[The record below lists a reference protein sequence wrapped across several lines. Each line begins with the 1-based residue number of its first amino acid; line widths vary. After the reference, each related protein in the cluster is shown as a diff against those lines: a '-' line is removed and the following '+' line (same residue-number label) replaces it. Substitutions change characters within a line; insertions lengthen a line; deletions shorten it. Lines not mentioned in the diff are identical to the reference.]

1 MRVGVDAREWAPG
14 RHTGIGRY
22 LETILRRALDTR
34 PAWQWTL
41 FLHPGYERRVT
52 DDSIAY
58 LEMPVVATPL
68 VDQRTIPKLLRG
80 DPHDLFFSPYPKG
93 PWNAPCP
100 TIVVAHD
107 MHPLVL
113 PPGRGGL
120 STLPRLWFRWYI
132 GKSARRAS
140 RVVTVSE
147 ASARDIV
154 DCLGVARDRLT
165 VIHEEVD
172 PEFLGLRSE
181 GTFEALGVRSPYFLA
196 VGRICPQKNQET
208 ILRAWARMDGDAD
221 RAQLVFA
228 GSGPDRERLESLTG
242 ELGVSAR
249 VVWTG
254 GVADDALAELYRG
267 ATALLQASV
276 IEGFGLPVAEAMAMG
291 VPVIV
296 SSGGSLPEVTG
307 GAGPVLAADDI
318 EAWATEMR
326 RFLADDVYR
335 NDWVTKVRA
344 RASDFSAEKTTDRL
358 LDLIEATVKA

>member
-1 MRVGVDAREWAPG
+1 MRIGVDAREWAPG

-22 LETILRRALDTR
+22 LETVLRRALDAR
-34 PAWQWTL
+34 PAWRWTL

-58 LEMPVVATPL
+58 LEMPMAVTPI
-68 VDQRTIPKLLRG
+68 VDQRTIPSLLRA
-80 DPHDLFFSPYPKG
+80 DPHDVFFSPYPKG

-113 PPGRGGL
+113 PAGQGGL

-132 GKSARRAS
+132 GKSLRRAS

-147 ASARDIV
+147 ASANDIV
-154 DCLGVARDRLT
+154 DCLGVGRDRLT

-172 PEFLGLRSE
+172 ARFLGLRSE
-181 GTFEALGVRSPYFLA
+181 GTLEALGVRSPYFLA

-208 ILRAWARMDGDAD
+208 ILRAWARTESDAD
-221 RAQLVFA
+221 GARLVFA
-228 GSGPDRERLESLTG
+228 GSGPDRERLESLAG
-242 ELGVSAR
+242 QLGVSDR
-249 VVWTG
+249 VVWAG
-254 GVADDALAELYRG
+254 GVPDDALAELYRG

-291 VPVIV
+291 IPVVV
-296 SSGGSLPEVTG
+296 SSGGSLPEVAG
-307 GAGPVLAADDI
+307 GAGPVLAADDV
-318 EAWATEMR
+318 EAWAAEMQ

-335 NDWVTKVRA
+335 DDWVAKVRIRA
-344 RASDFSAEKTTDRL
+344 RHFSAERTTDRL
-358 LDLIEATVKA
+358 LDLIEATAKA